1 MPKHPY
7 VNKPRLVWS
16 YEVAGVRTAYVE
28 RDAKWN
34 KTSRQ
39 YTPRELLAAI
49 RSLYQGDAILTTGE
63 TGQYVVTRNAFDEVR
78 TFDDMDTAIV
88 YVESLFALEYGS

>member
-7 VNKPRLVWS
+7 TGKPRLVWD
-16 YEVAGVRTAYVE
+16 YGTPHIRNAYVE
-28 RDAKWN
+28 RDARY

-39 YTPRELLAAI
+39 YTTRELLAAI
-49 RSLYQGDAILTTGE
+49 RPLYQGDAILTTGE
-63 TGQYVVTRNAFDEVR
+63 VGKYVVTRNAFDEVR